1 MKEVA
6 ATAGEFVVSCAVIC
20 SESTVGPSEKLK
32 RTLDEF
38 TKWVT
43 AVVSRKPFVLTRNLR
58 RALGSIA
65 GECDKL
71 SQRSLLSRYLQQS
84 AQMDDLQAIRI
95 RLNNAIQLF
104 QVCYVLA
111 MPKSFTNLQL
121 DRKFGQYKAGYRGT
135 QPEIR

>member
-6 ATAGEFVVSCAVIC
+6 AIAGEFVVSCAVIC

-32 RTLDEF
+32 QALNKF
-38 TKWVT
+38 TMSVT
-43 AVVSRKPFVLTRNLR
+43 AVVSGNCIVLTRNLR

-65 GECDKL
+65 TECDEL

-84 AQMDDLQAIRI
+84 PHMDDLQAIRL
-95 RLNNAIQLF
+95 RLNTAIQLF
-104 QVCYVLA
+104 QVCYVLL
-111 MPKSFTNLQL
+111 MPKSFTNLQV